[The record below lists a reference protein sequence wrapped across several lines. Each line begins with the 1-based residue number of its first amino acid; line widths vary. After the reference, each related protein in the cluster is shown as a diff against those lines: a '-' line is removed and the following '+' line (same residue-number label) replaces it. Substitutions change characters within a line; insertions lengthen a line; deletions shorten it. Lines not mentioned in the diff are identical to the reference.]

1 MTQAGGTEKAEPRVQ
16 DSRHNGQ
23 PLAADL
29 AEQVFREQVRLAF
42 ELLPVAI
49 VANVALTLAVF
60 AVLAQVVPMGELS
73 AWVAAMLALIAVRA
87 AALFDFR
94 RTAPEKRDYRRY
106 VLWYFLPYALTGLGW
121 SVLAT
126 FIVPADNEIY
136 AVLAM
141 CAIYGLSAGGVA
153 FLGHMRDLYG
163 AYLLVTMLP
172 AAAKWLALWWQF
184 GGGFRLVMGLT
195 TLVFVGLLYSAAHQ
209 LSRLVA
215 GAVHARLEKEALAR
229 RLQELV
235 ATVERANQA
244 KSDFIARMSRQ
255 VHAPTAAIVGQA
267 LQLLGDEPSAP
278 RQAVLRELHDDAQ
291 SLLAMLG
298 DVLDYSSLE
307 AGQLQIER
315 VEFDLRELLAR
326 AGAAGETL
334 AAMRGLAFTCNIAA
348 EVPARVL
355 GDPRRLGQILV
366 NLLSNAA
373 RYTDAGSVSLDVR
386 QMGVEGA
393 RHKLVFA
400 VRDTGIGIPAP
411 RLGEIFQAFGHGEDG
426 AQRKGGSGLGLAIC
440 RRLAGLMQG
449 ALAVESEPRRGSVFT
464 LMLALTSADSAD

>member
-1 MTQAGGTEKAEPRVQ
+1 MQEPRQ
-16 DSRHNGQ
+16 NGQ
-23 PLAADL
+23 PPAADL

-42 ELLPVAI
+42 ELLPLAI
-49 VANVALTLAVF
+49 AANLALTLAVF
-60 AVLAQVVPMGELS
+60 AVLAREVPLTALS
-73 AWVAAMLALIAVRA
+73 VWTLAMLALIGMRA
-87 AALFDFR
+87 AALLHFR
-94 RTAPEKRDYRRY
+94 RTEPDKRDYRRY

-141 CAIYGLSAGGVA
+141 CAIYGLAAGSMT

-184 GGGFRLVMGLT
+184 GGSFRLVMGVT

-215 GAVHARLEKEALAR
+215 GAVHARLEKETLAR

-267 LQLLGDEPSAP
+267 QELLDDERSEGRHALLRDLQT
-278 RQAVLRELHDDAQ
+278 DAQ
-291 SLLAMLG
+291 SLLAILG
-298 DVLDYSSLE
+298 DVRDYTSLE

-315 VEFDLRELLAR
+315 VEFDLRESLAR
-326 AGAAGETL
+326 SAAAGETL
-334 AAMRGLAFTCNIAA
+334 AGARGLAFSCGIAA
-348 EVPARVL
+348 GVPDRVM
-355 GDPRRLGQILV
+355 GDPRRLEQILA

-373 RYTDAGSVSLDVR
+373 RFTDAGSISLEVKQVSA
-386 QMGVEGA
+386 EGT
-393 RHKLVFA
+393 RHTLAFA
-400 VRDTGIGIPAP
+400 VRDSGVGIPAQ
-411 RLGEIFQAFGHGEDG
+411 RLGEIFQAFGHGEG
-426 AQRKGGSGLGLAIC
+426 GAAQRAGGSGLGLAIC

-449 ALAVESEPRRGSVFT
+449 ALAVESEPGRGSVFT
-464 LMLALTSADSAD
+464 LMLALTAVDRGAD